1 MPTKIYVGNLPWRAT
16 DAQLSQL
23 FAAHGEVSEA
33 RIVTDRETGRSRGF
47 AFVTMGSADAAQNAI
62 RALNGHSLEGRALV
76 VNEAREQQG
85 GGGGGGGGG
94 GFRRGGGGG
103 GYGGGGGSGGGGAGG
118 GGYGGRRRCVAAAVL
133 AVAVLAAAV
142 ATVAAAVAVAAMA
155 AAAVTA
161 ARAVRASSI
170 DPFAGRCLANEESAG
185 LVPAFS
191 FSGACADPR
200 VARCASAAIRAI
212 R

>member
-16 DAQLSQL
+16 DAQLTQL

-85 GGGGGGGGG
+85 GGGGGGGG
-94 GFRRGGGGG
+94 FRRGGGGG
-103 GYGGGGGSGGGGAGG
+103 GYGGGGGGGGGGYGRGGGGGGSGGSGGGGGGGYGRGGGGGGGDGGG
-118 GGYGGRRRCVAAAVL
+118 GGYGG
-133 AVAVLAAAV
+133 
-142 ATVAAAVAVAAMA
+142 
-155 AAAVTA
+155 
-161 ARAVRASSI
+161 
-170 DPFAGRCLANEESAG
+170 GRGSRQFG
-185 LVPAFS
+185 
-191 FSGACADPR
+191 
-200 VARCASAAIRAI
+200 
-212 R
+212 